1 MRIALPTDPQ
11 AAALASHDPAA
22 PVVTWTGETM
32 GTSWTVL
39 AALPPALAGAA
50 ASLRHAIVA
59 RLTDLVA
66 QTSHWDPAS
75 ALCRFNALPAG
86 GVATLPD
93 DLARVVDLSLR
104 IAHAS
109 DGAFDPAIGRLVD
122 LWGYGPPGPCP
133 PPATAAIDAARAV
146 SGWQRLRFDP
156 ATARLRQP
164 GGLALDLSG
173 VAKGHAVD
181 AVADLLAAQ
190 GVRHCLVEIGGE
202 LVGRGMRPDGDPW
215 WVDLEDPP
223 GAVFAPLRLALHQ
236 CAVAT
241 SGTYRRGDHS
251 IDPRTGRPAAGGVWS
266 VSVVAPTA
274 MLADALATAIAV
286 AGPDSG
292 VIAALDVAARIVV
305 QGDGGI
311 REILTPRLQAMLA

>member
-1 MRIALPTDPQ
+1 
-11 AAALASHDPAA
+11 
-22 PVVTWTGETM
+22 M

-39 AALPPALAGAA
+39 AALPPAMAGAA
-50 ASLRHAIVA
+50 ALLQRAIAA

-66 QTSHWDPAS
+66 QLSHWEPAS
-75 ALCRFNALPAG
+75 ALCQFNALPPG
-86 GVATLPD
+86 GVAVLPD
-93 DLARVVDLSLR
+93 DLARVIDLSLR

-133 PPATAAIDAARAV
+133 PPAAAAIDAARAV

-156 ATARLRQP
+156 ARARLRQP

-173 VAKGHAVD
+173 VAKGYAVD

-190 GVRHCLVEIGGE
+190 GVHHCLVEIGGE
-202 LVGRGMRPDGDPW
+202 LVGRGMRPDGDAW

-223 GAVFAPLRLALHQ
+223 GAAFAPLRLALHES
-236 CAVAT
+236 AVAT
-241 SGTYRRGDHS
+241 SGNYRRGDHS
-251 IDPRTGRPAAGGVWS
+251 IDPRTGCPADNGVLS
-266 VSVVAPTA
+266 VSVVAPSA

-292 VIAALDVAARIVV
+292 VIPALDVAARIVV
-305 QGDGGI
+305 RDCNGV
-311 REILTPRLQAMLA
+311 REILTPRLRAMLG

>member
-39 AALPPALAGAA
+39 AALPPPLAGAA
-50 ASLRHAIVA
+50 GSLRHAIVA
-59 RLTDLVA
+59 RLINLVA

-75 ALCRFNALPAG
+75 ALCRFNALPPG

-93 DLARVVDLSLR
+93 DLARVIDLSLR

-133 PPATAAIDAARAV
+133 PPAAAAIDAARGV

-181 AVADLLAAQ
+181 AVADLLAMQ

-223 GAVFAPLRLALHQ
+223 GAAFAPLRLALHEM
-236 CAVAT
+236 AVAT
-241 SGTYRRGDHS
+241 SGNYRRGDHS
-251 IDPRTGRPAAGGVWS
+251 IDPRTGCPADTGVLS
-266 VSVVAPTA
+266 VSVIAPSA

-286 AGPDSG
+286 AGPDCG

-305 QGDGGI
+305 QSDGGV
-311 REILTPRLQAMLA
+311 REILTPRLRTMLA